1 MRSSDEAQTDR
12 RRLGRDAAAYAG
24 LGRMTKKFARNNICG
39 LHPSAETRLI
49 RCQGFVLVCWV
60 AVVPAEFGLELGW
73 GFVAERRVQT
83 LGVVDGVDEGA
94 DLAAGVVDVGVG
106 SGVDLLLLERLHEA
120 FRLGVVVR
128 IGRPAHADGD
138 LPVLQP
144 RKIGDRGVSTPPT
157 MRRSLCSIT
166 AILSLRL

>member
-1 MRSSDEAQTDR
+1 DPFMRSSDEAQTDR

-120 FRLGVVVR
+120 FRLGVVVNMFCKTYLPVCGAAR
-128 IGRPAHADGD
+128 YVAQTAGRCLWSAEADG
-138 LPVLQP
+138 
-144 RKIGDRGVSTPPT
+144 
-157 MRRSLCSIT
+157 
-166 AILSLRL
+166 LRHIFQDD